1 MSAADTIR
9 MANQIAQFFAPY
21 PEEEAVDEVRNHLVK
36 FWPVAMR
43 SELVV
48 LLEGPYAGDLH
59 PLALRAARGLVPSG
73 DA

>member
-1 MSAADTIR
+1 MSAVDTIR

-48 LLEGPYAGDLH
+48 LLEGPHVGDLH
-59 PLALRAARGLVPSG
+59 PLALQAAQRLMSLDP
-73 DA
+73 